1 MKKKMKRFTLIEL
14 LIVIAIIAILISM
27 LMPALR
33 KARDSANRIACA
45 GNMKQIAQAAISYAN
60 DYKGFIPYN
69 FSSCYNYLYN
79 NNLPG
84 SGTPLPD
91 YLGVPSVYKYGG
103 EKDKEPP
110 PVSRCPEG
118 GRDGTKNIFKESGTP
133 NFSYGFCTFL
143 GSDTAENTFKIHNP
157 SGRLLLGDLEIGGG
171 YSIYSRDCF
180 GYRHNAR
187 TNIIYIDGHLETLKY
202 LDVPYRYNSAADD
215 PTDFYK
221 TH

>member
-1 MKKKMKRFTLIEL
+1 MKKFTLIEL

-33 KARDSANRIACA
+33 KARDSASRIACA
-45 GNMKQIAQAAISYAN
+45 GNLKQIAQAAISYAS

-69 FSSCYNYLYN
+69 SSSSYNYLYN
-79 NNLPG
+79 RN
-84 SGTPLPD
+84 SIVTGTPFPD
-91 YLGVPSVYKYGG
+91 YLGVPAVYKSGG
-103 EKDKEPP
+103 AKDHEPP
-110 PVSRCPEG
+110 PISRCPEG
-118 GRDGTKNIFKESGTP
+118 GRDGTKNLNKENGTP

-143 GSDTAENTFKIHNP
+143 GNSTAENMFNIHNP
-157 SGRLLLGDLEIGGG
+157 SGRLLLGDLETGGG
-171 YSIYSRDCF
+171 YSLYSRSCF

-202 LDVPYRYNSAADD
+202 LEVPYRYNSATDD
-215 PTDFYK
+215 PTDFYI